1 MKKIINISLVLFALL
16 TGSSCNEFLEENP
29 PSAYTPDNFYAS
41 YVQAQNSVNGIYAFT
56 ISLHGSVLGAAF
68 DDLNMVMLECA
79 TGQANTDVHIS
90 IGKDEVLTL
99 SPSSANVYVRSWWR
113 TSYFGINAANL
124 AIANISNM
132 SPTIITDVQRKNL
145 LGEAQ
150 FLRAWF
156 YFNLVRIFGDVP
168 ILTAPTTSAAGLEVQ
183 RNAVKDVYEQVILPD
198 LLAAEKS
205 GLPAADKTGRVS
217 TGAVKAL
224 LAKVYQTMAGY
235 PLKQADKMAL
245 AKQKALEVIN
255 SGNYT
260 LYNNYDEFRDAANDN
275 MKENIFM
282 IQYKAGIIANPMFG
296 YTQPLYGGVTNG
308 SGGTGGLTPD
318 ITFYN
323 SFKDTDKRK
332 QKNQYFYSNYKSNTT
347 GADIKFAT
355 GQHIFKYFDNESYTS
370 NGPSS
375 KCFSVIRLTDIMLL
389 YAEAQNEVD
398 GAPDENSYN
407 YINKVRARAELP
419 LLSGL
424 NQKQFREA
432 VWRERNHELCFEN
445 ITWFDMVRTRIA
457 YDTKNDSFAPL
468 IGYTFP
474 YGANIVFKEKNLLFP
489 VPDYE
494 MQTNSKLSQNP
505 GY

>member
-1 MKKIINISLVLFALL
+1 MKKLINISLIAATLL
-16 TGSSCNEFLEENP
+16 ASSSCNKFLEENP

-41 YVQAQNSVNGIYAFT
+41 LVQAQNSVNGIYAFNAT
-56 ISLHGSVLGAAF
+56 LNSSVLGAAF
-68 DDLNMVMLECA
+68 DDLNMVMLECV

-90 IGKDEVLTL
+90 VGKDEMLTL
-99 SPSSANVYVRSWWR
+99 SPSAANVYVRSWWR
-113 TSYFGINAANL
+113 TSYFAINAANL
-124 AIANISNM
+124 AITNIGNM
-132 SPTIITDVQRKNL
+132 SPNIITDVQRKKL

-168 ILTAPTTSAAGLEVQ
+168 ILTAPTTSAAGLDVP
-183 RNAVKDVYEQVILPD
+183 RNPVKDVYEQVILQD
-198 LLAAEKS
+198 LLAAEQS
-205 GLPAADKTGRVS
+205 DLPGSDKTGRVS
-217 TGAVKAL
+217 IGAVKAL

-235 PLKQADKMAL
+235 PLKQADKMVL

-260 LYNNYDEFRDAANDN
+260 LYSNYDEFRDAANDN
-275 MKENIFM
+275 LKENIFM
-282 IQYKAGIIANPMFG
+282 IQYKAGIIGNPMFG

-318 ITFYN
+318 MSFYN

-347 GADIKFAT
+347 GADIQFAT
-355 GQHIFKYFDNESYTS
+355 GQHIFKYFDDASYAS

-375 KCFSVIRLTDIMLL
+375 KCFSLIRLTDIMLL
-389 YAEAQNEVD
+389 YAEAQNEAD
-398 GAPDENSYN
+398 GAPDENSYS
-407 YINKVRARAELP
+407 YINKVRARAGLP
-419 LLSGL
+419 LLAGL
-424 NQKQFREA
+424 SQKEFREA

-445 ITWFDMVRTRIA
+445 ITWYDMVRTRTA
-457 YDTKNDSFAPL
+457 YDTKKDSFVPL
-468 IGYTFP
+468 VGYVYP
-474 YGANIVFKEKNLLFP
+474 YGTNIVFKEKNLLFP
-489 VPDYE
+489 LPEYE
-494 MQTNSKLSQNP
+494 MQTNRKLTQNP